1 MAKMKKLAMSIEEA
15 VYAALEIGMTNFNE
29 ICVYVNDTVGYV
41 EPAYV
46 HNIIT
51 EYYGEE

>member
-1 MAKMKKLAMSIEEA
+1 MAKMKELAMAIEEA
-15 VYAALEIGMTNFNE
+15 VYDALEIGMTDFNE

-41 EPAYV
+41 DTAYV
-46 HNIIT
+46 HKIIT